1 MAQDEPRTPCCSS
14 PGQAFSPRNPALGPL
29 HRLQPHQERS
39 RQVTYTPSSLTSSMD
54 QEGSFPAFYK
64 LEVPVHGFQGRELGY
79 IPPCWGTCPSL
90 PSYPTQNRQVTFVGA
105 VCVCAKVTRGRQPGP
120 SFSPLPAGDRSQAL
134 VRPEVGV
141 SAGGHWPW
149 PHLCPHSQ
157 TTLLGR
163 RGARCRMRQAGAQVS
178 PALPPPAVTAA
189 EPGPLSRARG

>member
-1 MAQDEPRTPCCSS
+1 MAQDERRTPCCPS

-105 VCVCAKVTRGRQPGP
+105 VCVCKGPKGTAARPQLLPVTCWGQEPGAGPPRGGGLSWGTLALAP
-120 SFSPLPAGDRSQAL
+120 PLSSLPDLSAGQERSQVQDATGGG
-134 VRPEVGV
+134 PGV
-141 SAGGHWPW
+141 PRAPPTS
-149 PHLCPHSQ
+149 CD
-157 TTLLGR
+157 R
-163 RGARCRMRQAGAQVS
+163 R
-178 PALPPPAVTAA
+178 
-189 EPGPLSRARG
+189 